1 MVISIVICTFN
12 GERYLRE
19 QLNSILEQ
27 TIQPEEVIICDD
39 ISTDSSID
47 ILEEFRLISPF
58 KVEIIKNAKNLGST
72 DNFAQAIERCSG
84 DIIFLADQ
92 DDVWFP
98 HKIES
103 MVKVF
108 KKSPEVG
115 MVFSDAIV
123 TDEHLNPYP
132 KTLWHYF
139 EFDQHVRNLVQ
150 QGQLWTILGWNSYVT
165 GATMAFRSNIRKNL
179 NPFPQG
185 WVHDEWITFV
195 SDLVSRIEIVPE
207 PLMYYRRHSAQ
218 QIGVKIH
225 ERSLLVKLRLA
236 IFPDGH
242 YRKCDFRVQRI
253 GSVVKH
259 IREIKGDLRNSRILP
274 ELEDR
279 LEHWQNR
286 LSLSTSI
293 FKRIRIINEEF
304 FRGRYKKYSGSNSMV
319 VKDLFGL

>member
-1 MVISIVICTFN
+1 MKVSVVICTYN
-12 GERYLRE
+12 GDKYLDD
-19 QLNSILEQ
+19 QLNSILAQ
-27 TIQPEEVIICDD
+27 TRSPDELLVCDD
-39 ISTDSSID
+39 TSGDNTLRILNTFKSIAPFPVRIISNK
-47 ILEEFRLISPF
+47 R
-58 KVEIIKNAKNLGST
+58 NLGST
-72 DNFAQAIERCSG
+72 ANFAQAITKSSG

-108 KKSPEVG
+108 KENPEVG

-139 EFDQHVRNLVQ
+139 EFDQHVRDLVQ

-179 NPFPQG
+179 NPFPRG

-195 SDLVSRIEIVPE
+195 SDLVSRIEIVSE

-225 ERSLLVKLRLA
+225 ERSLFVKLRLA

-253 GSVVKH
+253 GSVMKH

-304 FRGRYKKYSGSNSMV
+304 MRGRYKKYSGSNSMV
-319 VKDLFGL
+319 VKDMCDL